1 MAQGPYL
8 FSQLA
13 FINQILMEHNSTSG
27 LKTSN
32 LVYGLSRE
40 GGKWKATR
48 KKLEEKAIRF
58 AYECHKEGR
67 RRMVDIFP
75 SSLAFK
81 LDPWTSSPICG
92 ASEK

>member
-1 MAQGPYL
+1 MDG
-8 FSQLA
+8 
-13 FINQILMEHNSTSG
+13 NRKE
-27 LKTSN
+27 LK
-32 LVYGLSRE
+32 
-40 GGKWKATR
+40 
-48 KKLEEKAIRF
+48 EKTIRF
-58 AYECHKEGR
+58 AYEFDKEGR